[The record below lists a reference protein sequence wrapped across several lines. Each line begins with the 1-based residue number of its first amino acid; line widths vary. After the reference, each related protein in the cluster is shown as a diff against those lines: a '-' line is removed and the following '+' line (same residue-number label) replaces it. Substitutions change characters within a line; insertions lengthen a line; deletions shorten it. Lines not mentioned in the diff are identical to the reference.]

1 MTATPH
7 AAQAAL
13 QTWCV
18 LIHFEEKKVTYLV
31 HTPTE
36 EQQRGYHHDRL
47 YPAVLYDFGLQHLKL
62 FTAAVTADYAKFKA
76 KQLLLEYVQ
85 VNNSPLK
92 LGSFVPD
99 ATR

>member
-1 MTATPH
+1 MSAS
-7 AAQAAL
+7 AAL

-18 LIHFEEKKVTYLV
+18 LIHFEEDKVSYMV

-47 YPAVLYDFGLQHLKL
+47 YPAGLYDFGFYHLKL

-76 KQLLLEYVQ
+76 KQLLLAYITAAPQTNVAAAEAEV
-85 VNNSPLK
+85 
-92 LGSFVPD
+92 
-99 ATR
+99 RR